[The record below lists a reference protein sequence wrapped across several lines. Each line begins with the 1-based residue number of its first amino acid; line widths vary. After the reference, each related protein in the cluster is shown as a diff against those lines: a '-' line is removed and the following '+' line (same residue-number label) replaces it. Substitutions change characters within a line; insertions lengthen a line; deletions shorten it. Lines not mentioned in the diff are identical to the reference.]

1 MGIQLKQCASK
12 NAMIQASLTQL
23 TSQWGC
29 LHNQIAQE
37 MVDEASYQNFQA
49 CWCYTPVA
57 LKMANYLTLSTI

>member
-1 MGIQLKQCASK
+1 
-12 NAMIQASLTQL
+12 MIQAFLTQL

-57 LKMANYLTLSTI
+57 LKMANYLTLTTI